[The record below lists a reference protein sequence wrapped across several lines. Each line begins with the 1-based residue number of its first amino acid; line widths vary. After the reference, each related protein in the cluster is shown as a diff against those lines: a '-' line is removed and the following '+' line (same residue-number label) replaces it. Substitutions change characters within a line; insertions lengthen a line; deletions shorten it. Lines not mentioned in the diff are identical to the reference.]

1 MHEKGLSCFRLF
13 SFEEIDVS
21 NIAGTCSVGKF
32 SDLNIFGDYH
42 AYAIL
47 QGIESSHGRLV

>member
-32 SDLNIFGDYH
+32 SDLIIFGDYH